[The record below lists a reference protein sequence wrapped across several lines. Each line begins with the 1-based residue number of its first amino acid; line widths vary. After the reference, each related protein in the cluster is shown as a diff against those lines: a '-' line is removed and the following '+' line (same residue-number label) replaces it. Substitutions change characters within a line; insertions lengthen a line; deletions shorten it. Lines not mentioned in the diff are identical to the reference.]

1 MVITEEVVKKVLE
14 MKRLG
19 WSYREIGKEIG
30 IGCGTVS
37 RIINNQITKIKKFK
51 RCPKCG
57 AKIKTRTCLKC
68 GLLELMKRQPKRQK
82 ELEGKTTEI
91 KLELKPKEKE
101 RYLEVRRRREKR
113 ENEES

>member
-1 MVITEEVVKKVLE
+1 MIITEEVVKKVLE

-19 WSYREIGKEIG
+19 RSYREIGKEIG
-30 IGCGTVS
+30 IACSTVC

-68 GLLELMKRQPKRQK
+68 GLLELIKNPKRQK
-82 ELEGKTTEI
+82 EWDWKTTEI

>member
-1 MVITEEVVKKVLE
+1 MIVTEEEVKKVLE

-19 WSYREIGKEIG
+19 WTYREIGKEIG
-30 IGCGTVS
+30 RAPSTVC
-37 RIINNQITKIKKFK
+37 RIINNQISKIKKFK

-82 ELEGKTTEI
+82 EWDGKTTEI